1 MAETH
6 AADPPAARGLEGP
19 AGRLRA
25 ERREALLDAADEALR
40 SEGGEVSMDSVAAR
54 AGVTKPILY
63 RHFGDRHGLMVAVTR
78 RHADRLV
85 ARLREALRGQAS
97 PRERVRVTIDT
108 YLAFLERDPDLHRAA
123 VGLGALAR
131 GPQSVIDEAQ
141 ELVCA
146 EVAADI
152 HGELAPAGLDEAT
165 ADTWGAAI
173 VGMVRMVGTRWL
185 EDLGQGQTTRQELT
199 DRLTDLLW
207 QGLRGVVPAPDPT
220 RERSPT

>member
-1 MAETH
+1 VAETH
-6 AADPPAARGLEGP
+6 PAVPPAARGPAGS

-25 ERREALLDAADEALR
+25 ERREALLDAADDALR
-40 SEGGEVSMDSVAAR
+40 SEGSEVSMDSVAAR

-85 ARLREALRGQAS
+85 TRLREALHGQAS
-97 PRERVRVTIDT
+97 PRQRLRVTIDT

-123 VGLGALAR
+123 VGLGALAS
-131 GPQSVIDEAQ
+131 GPQGVIDEAQ

-152 HGELAPAGLDEAT
+152 HRELAPAGIDEAT
-165 ADTWGAAI
+165 ADTFGAAI

-185 EDLGQGQTTRQELT
+185 EELEQRQTTRQELT

-207 QGLRGVVPAPDPT
+207 QGLRGVVPAPT
-220 RERSPT
+220 SE